1 MLPKGVVVMKYRR
14 YTRAFKDEACTL
26 GSKLDCGP
34 ALAAERLGMPEATLR
49 LWMKQQGLLAP
60 KAPGVPDTDDP
71 QALKAQIR
79 QLQEQLRQ
87 SEIDKDI
94 LKKAAAYFARENP

>member
-1 MLPKGVVVMKYRR
+1 
-14 YTRAFKDEACTL
+14 
-26 GSKLDCGP
+26 
-34 ALAAERLGMPEATLR
+34 MPEATLR
-49 LWMKQQGLLAP
+49 LWMKERGLLEP

-71 QALKAQIR
+71 KALKAQIR

-94 LKKAAAYFARENP
+94 LKKKRRPTLPGRIHEV